1 MAKIRTIPE
10 QDVYG
15 KGYKQEITLDNGKRY
30 KIQTTTTRDP
40 YGDGYIKEIVEDDAS
55 NLDGRTILSLL
66 IIAGMLISI
75 ALWPVPALII
85 NGIIIIGLIIYGAIG

>member
-10 QDVYG
+10 RDVYG
-15 KGYKQEITLDNGKRY
+15 NGYKQEITLDNGKSY
-30 KIQTTTTRDP
+30 KIQTTLEQDV
-40 YGDGYIKEIVEDDAS
+40 YGNGYKKEIVENDAS
-55 NLDGRTILSLL
+55 NLNGYTIVSLL

-85 NGIIIIGLIIYGAIG
+85 NGIIIVSLMILGALS